1 MVEAL
6 SIDAEPF
13 RAWRER
19 KFQVF
24 RQTAQYHQAMEH
36 IRGKLGTGVRTISTA
51 SCVDFMP
58 GNAWGGRSQQA
69 EDPLDSPR
77 ISVRTRR
84 RAAA

>member
-1 MVEAL
+1 MGHGSIYAHYRVYRIAQGRVVEAL

-36 IRGKLGTGVRTISTA
+36 IRGKLRT
-51 SCVDFMP
+51 
-58 GNAWGGRSQQA
+58 
-69 EDPLDSPR
+69 
-77 ISVRTRR
+77 
-84 RAAA
+84 